1 MTGWIL
7 ASASPR
13 RRETLDRLCIAH
25 VVDPAAGDGPAQ
37 GSGPTER
44 VLAHAIHKAR
54 EVAARHPGKVVL
66 AADTMVFSGE
76 DALGKPA
83 DREEAASMLQ
93 SLVAVGRHE
102 VWTATV
108 LVDPNGL
115 LRGRADVARVAFTA
129 IQRAELETYLAGD
142 EWRDKAGAYA
152 IQGWA
157 GSYASLEDGWWGTV
171 VGLAPEA
178 VKALVHASGLPLDR
192 RRG

>member
-13 RRETLDRLCIAH
+13 RRETLDALGIAH
-25 VVDPAAGDGPAQ
+25 IVDPAAGDGPAQ
-37 GSGPTER
+37 GDGPAER

-66 AADTMVFSGE
+66 AADTMVFRGE

-83 DREEAASMLQ
+83 DREDAAAMLRA
-93 SLVAVGRHE
+93 LVAAGRHE
-102 VWTATV
+102 VWTGAA
-108 LVDPNGL
+108 LVDPSGL
-115 LRGRADVARVAFTA
+115 LRARADVAWVAFTA
-129 IQRAELETYLAGD
+129 IPEAELSSYLDGD

-157 GSYASLEDGWWGTV
+157 GSHASVEDGWWGTV

-178 VKALVHASGLPLDR
+178 VEALAHAAGLPLDR